1 MGFGCMGLSG
11 VYGPSRDEEG
21 MQVIRAALEAGVT
34 YFDTADVYGAGH
46 NEELLGRALQG
57 WSGPVVVAS
66 KFGLSG
72 TSAGGKPMRV
82 NGSPEYVRQ
91 ACHDSLRRMGRK
103 VIDLYYLHRVD
114 PHTPIEETVQ
124 AMAGLVREGKVR
136 YLGLSEAGAVTLR
149 RAQAVHPISA
159 LQSEWSLW
167 TRDIEETILST
178 CRELGLGLVP
188 WSPLGRGF
196 LAGQLRTLEQDD
208 FRRQSPR
215 FQEQNFARN
224 LELLRQFED
233 LARELEATPAQLAL
247 AWLLAQ
253 GEDVVPIPGT
263 RRIARLMEN
272 LGALELSLSAQDR
285 AAIEALFPPGAA
297 AGARYPE
304 AQLKMVNL

>member
-11 VYGPSRDEEG
+11 VYGSSHDEEG

-91 ACHDSLRRMGRK
+91 ACHDSLRRLGRE

-196 LAGQLRTLEQDD
+196 LTGQLKTLEQDD

-233 LARELEATPAQLAL
+233 LARGLGASPAQLAL

-263 RRIARLMEN
+263 RRIARLREN
-272 LGALELSLSAQDR
+272 LGALELSLSPQDR